1 MSIAL
6 RSHNLRNFAPPL
18 LRKSACEAECGIRA
32 LSMRSFLFLPQVST
46 LPSYHLT
53 QHLQHVLDM
62 TATQNSLS
70 PPPLRDASS
79 VADNGAVPLPPRPH
93 FQDETQRLFS
103 ACKQLRLGQMVA
115 VPHFTLLDSMAAVK
129 ILDARMDSGMQLP
142 QSQLPESDRLDP
154 SLLSQ
159 PQLDFDPLRPLTP
172 ADVLWI
178 MDRLLACEAAWH
190 QGSALSQTLYTCL
203 YFHDLKLLSPK
214 HPRLQQSSPELA
226 AHQPQEP
233 LELIYKVLRAFILAT
248 VKTIDIAWSELT
260 SRQHLQDGED
270 YSSDKNGLSL
280 LETTDTGYVIAE
292 LQDAIDWIQSQSRV
306 LQKHLA
312 ESLTTR
318 LNFRKQML
326 YAVRLLQAPAEAAS
340 LDVVMHAKFAR
351 RNLALLQPSSS
362 SHASLSAH
370 LDAQPSSVQPLGLPD
385 RSCAPSSAAIAAFDP
400 AYNRRLAWC
409 QPLRPISLP
418 RPSDTCRILDN
429 ILQEL
434 QQVVQVL
441 QQPGFAS
448 WKTFFTHRAISYQT
462 DQPMSAT
469 PYVRSLFQTAVCD
482 RSMIAC
488 RLPLDWITEAFF
500 HEVALVDP
508 LLLRRASRIGRANV
522 EGGSHTLWNAPPP
535 IGQRIH
541 YFTQRVSGQLV
552 QYLSTLSQNRARCKR
567 TMASRLYREWV
578 NISSEASDIGR
589 QLEACLAPGERYIPD
604 SLFAATQHLALE
616 IMSQITLAGFEL
628 ELYGRG
634 MDRQSMW
641 WLASRIQME
650 QGIVC
655 TDLRDELSRCFA
667 SESTDR
673 RPRQYSAT
681 ISYLTLQVHL
691 AHALEHM
698 AVSAVLL
705 DQISQ
710 RSRRDDA
717 KRTGCWPLSPED
729 DVAQLEL
736 ARSVFAS
743 RIKWMRSNGPGLG
756 GHVGVQSELQAE
768 DKLWTDHLSFR
779 SASAEAENGMLASK
793 AQENL
798 EAAITNL
805 QQVSD
810 ELADPAKHDHMA
822 QGQVRFVSSL
832 LVTARHNQATLQHVS
847 KPRGS
852 GESPVSGL
860 IPGSKNEWVFE
871 HPWFPKW
878 VLSN

>member
-1 MSIAL
+1 
-6 RSHNLRNFAPPL
+6 
-18 LRKSACEAECGIRA
+18 
-32 LSMRSFLFLPQVST
+32 
-46 LPSYHLT
+46 
-53 QHLQHVLDM
+53 M

-292 LQDAIDWIQSQSRV
+292 LQDAIDWIKSQSRV

-326 YAVRLLQAPAEAAS
+326 YAVRLLQAPAEAAP

>member
-1 MSIAL
+1 MS
-6 RSHNLRNFAPPL
+6 
-18 LRKSACEAECGIRA
+18 ECGIRA
-32 LSMRSFLFLPQVST
+32 LDAKLFLLAASLDPPS
-46 LPSYHLT
+46 LPPSLPPYHLI
-53 QHLQHVLDM
+53 QHLHHALDM
-62 TATQNSLS
+62 TTNRNSLS
-70 PPPLRDASS
+70 SPPLRDASS
-79 VADNGAVPLPPRPH
+79 VADDGAVALPPRPH

-142 QSQLPESDRLDP
+142 QSQLPESDRLDA
-154 SLLSQ
+154 SILSQ
-159 PQLDFDPLRPLTP
+159 PQLDFDPFRPLTP

-214 HPRLQQSSPELA
+214 HPRLQRPHPDLA

-280 LETTDTGYVIAE
+280 LETTDTGYIIAE
-292 LQDAIDWIQSQSRV
+292 LQDAIDWLQSQSQSHV

-312 ESLTTR
+312 DSLTAR

-326 YAVRLLQAPAEAAS
+326 YAVRLLQAPAEAAP

-362 SHASLSAH
+362 SHAPNPPH
-370 LDAQPSSVQPLGLPD
+370 LDEQPNSIQPLGLPD

-409 QPLRPISLP
+409 QPLRPISLS

-448 WKTFFTHRAISYQT
+448 WKTFFTHRAISYQA

-508 LLLRRASRIGRANV
+508 LLLRRASRIGRTNV
-522 EGGSHTLWNAPPP
+522 EGGSHALWNAPPP

-541 YFTQRVSGQLV
+541 YFIQRVSGQLV

-616 IMSQITLAGFEL
+616 IMSQITFAGFEL

-634 MDRQSMW
+634 VDRQSMW

-667 SESTDR
+667 SDSLDR

-705 DQISQ
+705 DQTFQ
-710 RSRRDDA
+710 RDASRRGDT

-736 ARSVFAS
+736 AKSVFAS

-768 DKLWTDHLSFR
+768 DKLWTDYLSFR
-779 SASAEAENGMLASK
+779 SASAEAGLEMLTTR
-793 AQENL
+793 AQESL
-798 EAAITNL
+798 EAAITNM
-805 QQVSD
+805 QQVNGT
-810 ELADPAKHDHMA
+810 LADSAKQDHAA
-822 QGQVRFVSSL
+822 QGQTHFVSSL
-832 LVTARHNQATLQHVS
+832 LATARHNQATLQTVS
-847 KPRGS
+847 KPR
-852 GESPVSGL
+852 ESREPPVSGS
-860 IPGSKNEWVFE
+860 ISGTKSEWVFE

-878 VLSN
+878 VLGD